1 MKFTPGSRASGPFVT
16 LALLSGCSPV
26 GSQAGPVAYPGQPA
40 TAKTTRDALLY
51 VADNGADTVSYLS
64 YPQGKALGTLTG
76 FGSVNG
82 SCVDAKGDI
91 FITDSHN
98 SELDEFAHG
107 GRTVR
112 KRLKDTQDYML
123 GCSIDP
129 VTGNLAVATQP
140 RNSNPGG
147 VAIFTHAKGKPKEF
161 EGSSVYLPG
170 HCTYDDK
177 GDLFV
182 DGSNGHA
189 QFALAELPAKSNA
202 FVAITLDESI
212 VAAGGLHWDGSYL
225 AVDDQ
230 GAGYQGST
238 VYRFAISGSS
248 GTTVSKVALRGSRDV
263 DDFWIDGGKLI
274 GPDQGVSSAVVR
286 VWKYPAGGKPQ
297 RSLGS
302 FVFPVSDA
310 VSL

>member
-1 MKFTPGSRASGPFVT
+1 MKLTLGSRASGVFVT
-16 LALLSGCSPV
+16 LALLTGCSAA
-26 GSQAGPVAYPGQPA
+26 GNQAGPVAYPGQPA
-40 TAKTTRDALLY
+40 TAKAAGDALLY
-51 VADNGADTVSYLS
+51 VVDNGANTVSYLS
-64 YPQGKALGTLTG
+64 YPKGKTLGTLTG

-82 SCVDAKGDI
+82 SCVDAKGDV

-107 GRTVR
+107 SRTIR

-123 GCSIDP
+123 GCSVDP
-129 VTGNLAVATQP
+129 VSGNLAVAAQP
-140 RNSNPGG
+140 RDSSPGG

-161 EGSSVYLPG
+161 EGSPVYLPS

-189 QFALAELPAKSNA
+189 QFALAELPAKSKA
-202 FVAITLDESI
+202 FVTITLDESI
-212 VAAGGLHWDGSYL
+212 AAAGGLHWDGTYL

-230 GAGYQGST
+230 GVGYQGST

-297 RSLGS
+297 RSFGS